1 MRLGMDHQAYLDD
14 VWAAVPEGAEPERV
28 ALRRA
33 FLLGAV
39 APGTVVADVG
49 CGEGVFAE
57 ALRLAGARPVC
68 VDAADEPL
76 RRLRRRFPALDDVRR
91 WPLSGP
97 LPLADGEAGAAWAGE
112 VIEHVVDVGAFA
124 GELRRVVASGGALLL
139 TTPDHPRRLRARLAL
154 SDRAFAGHFSPYA
167 DHLRFFT
174 AATLRRV
181 LTDAGFAEVA
191 VRSRG
196 GHLLARAV

>member
-1 MRLGMDHQAYLDD
+1 MDHQAYLDE
-14 VWAAVPEGAEPERV
+14 VWAAVPEGAEPERL

-91 WPLSGP
+91 WPLAGP

-124 GELRRVVASGGALLL
+124 SELRRVTRPGGTILV
-139 TTPDHPRRLRARLAL
+139 TTPDHGLRTRLAL
-154 SDRAFAGHFSPYA
+154 VGPRRFDDHFNPHA

-174 AATLRRV
+174 RRTLRDV
-181 LTDAGFAEVA
+181 LGGADVTSSGGRLYA
-191 VRSRG
+191 V
-196 GHLLARAV
+196 ARA